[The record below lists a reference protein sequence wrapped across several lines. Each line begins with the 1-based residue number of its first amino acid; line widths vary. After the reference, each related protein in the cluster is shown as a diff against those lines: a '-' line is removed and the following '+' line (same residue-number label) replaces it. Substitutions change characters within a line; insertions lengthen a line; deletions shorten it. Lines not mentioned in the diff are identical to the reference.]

1 MDSSPPAPP
10 SPGAPHLSYFVATL
24 ADAQRINAASPP
36 HDISTINQL
45 LDERAAS
52 TPHLP
57 AVGMA
62 IPGADGTSAWQSVVY
77 SECAMRRVV
86 SEKG

>member
-1 MDSSPPAPP
+1 MRPSPPPASP
-10 SPGAPHLSYFVATL
+10 SAGPSYFVATL
-24 ADAQRINAASPP
+24 ADARRINAASPP
-36 HDISTINQL
+36 HGISTISQL

-62 IPGADGTSAWQSVVY
+62 VPSADGTLAWQSVVY
-77 SECAMRRVV
+77 SECAMRRAV
-86 SEKG
+86 SGKG